1 MKILRLHTLLFIIIS
16 LLTILAC
23 QDEGVELEGIEL
35 ETIQKIRLTI
45 LGESSSHSNID
56 PINIIL
62 EVLDESL
69 EVERVVI
76 ELNDSIVQLTA
87 SLENW
92 ESPYTYSSYSW
103 YDEETI
109 PLGNYTIKAT
119 VYDVQG
125 EAHIDR
131 VNIEVVDYREQYLGD
146 FTFTT
151 FYSEGSDSIVYDGFI
166 STFSSSDTIH
176 TEFKSVTPTI
186 RDIKIKYS
194 SCCYMAPFLR
204 PDGAFNL
211 GRLAGY
217 SGHFISPDTVKIFI
231 NGWPFSPTP
240 VIGVRR

>member
-1 MKILRLHTLLFIIIS
+1 MKILRLNSLLFIITS
-16 LLTILAC
+16 LLAILAC
-23 QDEGVELEGIEL
+23 QDEGVELEGIES

-119 VYDVQG
+119 AYDVQG
-125 EAHIDR
+125 EAHIAS
-131 VNIEVVDYREQYLGD
+131 VNIEVVDYRQQYLGD

-151 FYSEGSDSIVYDGFI
+151 FQYDGLPETVYDGTI
-166 STFSSSDTIH
+166 SIFDMSDTID
-176 TEFKSVTPTI
+176 TEYSTWPATI
-186 RDIKIKYS
+186 NNIKIKYHPRL
-194 SCCYMAPFLR
+194 YIGPFLR
-204 PDGAFNL
+204 SDGSFSI

-217 SGHFISPDTVKIFI
+217 GGQFLSPDSVRFRFRGYSSYI
-231 NGWPFSPTP
+231 
-240 VIGVRR
+240 IGIRK